1 MESGKDIWVD
11 KTLNSIN
18 NIKQA
23 TPPVGMQAKI
33 MQRLQAER
41 FRMIPDTVASST
53 VYRIAAAVALIV
65 AMNVFT
71 CVTFSKHVSEKKGLQ
86 SFVKEYSIND
96 SGDSFLNI

>member
-1 MESGKDIWVD
+1 MEDEKDIWVE

-18 NIKQA
+18 DIKQA
-23 TPPVGMQAKI
+23 LPPADLHAKV

-41 FRMIPDTVASST
+41 FRMIPETVGTAT
-53 VYRIAAAVALIV
+53 VYRVAAAVALV
-65 AMNVFT
+65 LAMNVFT